1 MILLIIMMLSPIL
14 LVLWFIIDF
23 ILQSIYDD
31 HYMGTHTGLK
41 EWSPND
47 HWYDEWLK

>member
-1 MILLIIMMLSPIL
+1 MVILIIIGLLILWIIVDYIM
-14 LVLWFIIDF
+14 
-23 ILQSIYDD
+23 QCIYDD

-41 EWSPND
+41 EWGSND

>member
-1 MILLIIMMLSPIL
+1 MVLLIIMIL
-14 LVLWFIIDF
+14 LVFWLIVDY
-23 ILQSIYDD
+23 ILQSIYDN
-31 HYMGTHTGLK
+31 HYIGTHTGLK